1 MGAPFERGRRPSM
14 RSESIRRSAAVA
26 IGVVLAVVI
35 GSGPV
40 DGRTQ
45 GTSVAPAQAPLFR
58 VVRSTSGSKGRVT
71 GQAFVVEDPRTVF
84 RVPDDR
90 QVIVHFEWE
99 GPGGAHRMEGLWRN
113 PDGRVSTISEF
124 AHTSRGGRF
133 GAYWELALPSTA
145 ATGTWTLE
153 ARIDGQPAGTHT
165 FEIVTGAGATP
176 AVAVTA
182 VRAPLSGPE
191 LYRRIQA
198 ATVTVRKLDAA
209 GRIGLTASA
218 FAIAKDRVVLPFHV
232 IDGAATLRLASM
244 SGQTEDVTRVV
255 ALDRAADWAILPI
268 ATLTVEPLERPATR
282 EAGVGTPLYGLNVT
296 SAGDRTIVDALIGGS
311 STRPGAGERLI
322 MSVPVNWYTAGTPI
336 IDAYGKVVAMVG
348 AIWDPGTAFHD
359 SEGASSLAPS
369 STLPMQL
376 GGSALALPIERIV
389 DDGKGPRALSAL
401 ATELPFTPMFGPSRA
416 HVMRGVT
423 AQSMRKNVAFFETID
438 NRTSF
443 SKARG
448 TFAVVL
454 DLMPRDKLSG
464 LPVTVTVFTLAGR
477 PIATTKPLSLKGDAN
492 RPLGV
497 GWTLDANALQPGVY
511 RLDVGAAGDVM
522 WRTYIEITP

>member
-1 MGAPFERGRRPSM
+1 M
-14 RSESIRRSAAVA
+14 RSESFRRSVA
-26 IGVVLAVVI
+26 IAVGVVLAATASPWAI
-35 GSGPV
+35 EA
-40 DGRTQ
+40 RTQ
-45 GTSVAPAQAPLFR
+45 GTSVAPAQAPMFR
-58 VVRSTSGSKGRVT
+58 VVRSTSGSKGRIA
-71 GQAFVVEDPRTVF
+71 GQSFVVEDPRTVF

-99 GPGGAHRMEGLWRN
+99 GPAGAHRMEGLWRN
-113 PDGRVSTISEF
+113 PEGRVSTISEF

-165 FEIVTGAGATP
+165 FELVTGAGATP
-176 AVAVTA
+176 AVAATP

-191 LYRRIQA
+191 LYRRIHA
-198 ATVTVRKLDAA
+198 ATVSVRKLDAT
-209 GRIGLTASA
+209 GRVGLTASA

-232 IDGAATLRLASM
+232 IDGASTLRLTSM
-244 SGQTEDVTRVV
+244 SGQSEDVTRVV

-268 ATLTVEPLERPATR
+268 STLTVEPLERPATR
-282 EAGVGTPLYGLNVT
+282 EAGVGTALYGLNVT
-296 SAGDRTIVDALIGGS
+296 PTGDRTIVDALIGGS

-322 MSVPVNWYTAGTPI
+322 MSVPVNWYTAGTPV
-336 IDAYGKVVAMVG
+336 IDAYGKVVAMAG

-359 SEGASSLAPS
+359 SEGGSSLAPS
-369 STLPMQL
+369 SALPMQL
-376 GGSALALPIERIV
+376 GGSALAVPIERIV
-389 DDGKGPRALSAL
+389 DGGTGPRDLAAL
-401 ATELPFTPMFGPSRA
+401 ATELPFTPMFGPSRV

-423 AQSMRKNVAFFETID
+423 AQGMRKNVAFFETID

-448 TFAVVL
+448 AFAVVL
-454 DLMPRDKLSG
+454 DLMPRDKLAG
-464 LPVTVTVFTLAGR
+464 LPVTVTVLTAAGR
-477 PIATTKPLSLKGDAN
+477 AVATTKPLALKGDAN

-497 GWTLDANALQPGVY
+497 GWMLDANALPPGVY
-511 RLDVGAAGDVM
+511 RLDVGAPGDVM